1 MKNSLETQKFIL
13 MNRIKLSLL
22 ICLFSTSIEEINQ
35 ALECL
40 LQNIDNENEA
50 MNDYIKKNLLDIDC
64 VNIIFSLIPIVRMN
78 LESIS
83 FIIDFL
89 LNMSSNGEHYKGF
102 IIELCEEKRIDVKFL
117 F

>member
-1 MKNSLETQKFIL
+1 

-22 ICLFSTSIEEINQ
+22 ICLFSVNIAEINQ

-50 MNDYIKKNLLDIDC
+50 MNDYIKKNLLEIDC
-64 VNIIFSLIPIVRMN
+64 FSVIFSLIPNVRMN
-78 LESIS
+78 LESIG

-102 IIELCEEKRIDVKFL
+102 IMELSEERRIDVF
-117 F
+117 FYYF

>member
-1 MKNSLETQKFIL
+1 
-13 MNRIKLSLL
+13 MNIV
-22 ICLFSTSIEEINQ
+22 EINQ

-64 VNIIFSLIPIVRMN
+64 VNVIFSLIPNVRMN
-78 LESIS
+78 LESIG
-83 FIIDFL
+83 FIVDFL

-102 IIELCEEKRIDVKFL
+102 IMELSEERRIDVFSNFFL
-117 F
+117 KKNDMVIIFLKNRYLI